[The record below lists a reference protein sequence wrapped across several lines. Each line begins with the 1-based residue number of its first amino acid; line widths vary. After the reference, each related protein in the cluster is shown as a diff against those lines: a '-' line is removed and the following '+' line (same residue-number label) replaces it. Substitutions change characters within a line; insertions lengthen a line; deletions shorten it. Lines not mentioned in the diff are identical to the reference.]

1 MEILDPA
8 TFTSLF
14 KQWRAGDAEAGE
26 QLFDLIYGD
35 LRRLAQNYLH
45 HEKGNQSIEAT
56 SLVHRAYLRLFG
68 EEKIDVECRAHF
80 FVIAARQ
87 MRRILVDLARRK
99 LRAAIETGVR
109 MDVLENIADY
119 GLQLPVDPLALD
131 EALTRLEKI
140 SERACHAVEL
150 RFFAGL
156 TEHEAAEIL
165 DISLATFKRD
175 WTFAKSWLYGQLR

>member
-1 MEILDPA
+1 LEFIDSA

-14 KQWRAGDAEAGE
+14 KQWRAGDADAGE
-26 QLFDLIYGD
+26 RLFEMIYGD
-35 LRRLAQNYLH
+35 LRRLAQNYLS
-45 HEKGNQSIEAT
+45 HERGGQSIGAT
-56 SLVHRAYLRLFG
+56 SLVNRAYVRLFG

-87 MRRILVDLARRK
+87 MRRILIDLARRK
-99 LRAAIETGVR
+99 RIAASAAGAEIEA
-109 MDVLENIADY
+109 LEQIAKY

-156 TEHEAAEIL
+156 TEHEAAEVL
-165 DISLATFKRD
+165 NISLATFKRD
-175 WTFAKSWLYGQLR
+175 WAFAKSWLYGQLR